1 MKSKIG
7 GGTITYLK
15 GFLETY
21 KSNKYVNFKQLC
33 SKLADIVG
41 LDAFEY
47 NTCCWIAHQLGLP
60 GFRLYEK
67 MIAWKEKDY
76 SETRGR
82 SGVSTATSNAI
93 YKEWIDTSI
102 VTVDRR
108 NGRDMVTISQAKY
121 VDKYR
126 RYNIHM
132 YEKIIPFINQ
142 RNIPMY
148 KSLRL
153 VTTQTYGMMQ
163 KRLET
168 FYKFYKTN

>member
-1 MKSKIG
+1 MHC
-7 GGTITYLK
+7 Y
-15 GFLETY
+15 
-21 KSNKYVNFKQLC
+21 
-33 SKLADIVG
+33 
-41 LDAFEY
+41 
-47 NTCCWIAHQLGLP
+47 
-60 GFRLYEK
+60 
-67 MIAWKEKDY
+67 
-76 SETRGR
+76 
-82 SGVSTATSNAI
+82 
-93 YKEWIDTSI
+93 I

-108 NGRDMVTISQAKY
+108 NGRDMVTISQAKC

-163 KRLET
+163 KRLEM